1 MPTVSPPDKA
11 DQVAPLAGEPE
22 FAPYKTF
29 SPRYRAYVLVLLTL
43 SYVFN
48 FVDRQVMT
56 ILLEP
61 IKAEFGVSDS
71 AMGLLSGLASSQS
84 SVVSKPS
91 PSRSACTTRLGKGA
105 NNRPV
110 GPFAVSSEVP
120 TVLGAC
126 PADSSSCLPP
136 SFCSLGWASSVTVKE
151 SVPW

>member
-71 AMGLLSGLASSQS
+71 AMGLLSGLA
-84 SVVSKPS
+84 
-91 PSRSACTTRLGKGA
+91 
-105 NNRPV
+105 
-110 GPFAVSSEVP
+110 FALFYA
-120 TVLGAC
+120 VLGLPVARL
-126 PADSSSCLPP
+126 ADRWSRRNVLALSMATWSAMTALCAAAGSFAQLAVLRMGVGIGEAGGTPPP
-136 SFCSLGWASSVTVKE
+136 SH
-151 SVPW
+151 